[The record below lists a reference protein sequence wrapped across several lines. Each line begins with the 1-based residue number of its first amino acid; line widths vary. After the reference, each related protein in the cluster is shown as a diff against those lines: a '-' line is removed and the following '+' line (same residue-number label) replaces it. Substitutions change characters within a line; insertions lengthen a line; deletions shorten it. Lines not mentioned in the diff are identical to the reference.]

1 MQNFERRLYDV
12 KIQQL
17 ERLDE
22 FATHPE
28 KLDKALGNGAD
39 AEMDD
44 TRFLDAARVLYGT
57 LVEKT
62 LDMLKPGQP
71 GYLYAERRRAII
83 AAIRGTLSRPME
95 RPEPDDAV
103 TPPLKVSP
111 PADFTAEP
119 DAAQPQQPL

>member
-1 MQNFERRLYDV
+1 MQNFEPRLYDV

-17 ERLDE
+17 KRLDE
-22 FATHPE
+22 LAMHPE

-44 TRFLDAARVLYGT
+44 VRFLDAARVLYGT

-62 LDMLKPGQP
+62 LDMLRPGQP
-71 GYLYAERRRAII
+71 GYLYVERRRAII
-83 AAIRGTLSRPME
+83 AAIRGTVLRPTAG
-95 RPEPDDAV
+95 PKPDAV
-103 TPPLKVSP
+103 VTSPVNVS